1 MKIRFRLS
9 LQFSIIVAS
18 ILVLFSIGI
27 YYFSSAYREKEF
39 LTRLEMKA
47 ISNARMLIDVREIDE
62 VMLRLIDQNTQSSLY
77 NLQVLILNPEGKP
90 IYSNFDGKDKAVY
103 DEFLTKL
110 SSSEKIKFR
119 IDNLEGIGIQ
129 YTTNNQ
135 PYKVFISAYDKAG
148 MQQLRHLRIILIIGL
163 IICIFIIWFSGYFF
177 AGRALD
183 PISKVVSQVEKITA
197 SNLNLRVNTGN
208 PHDEIAQL
216 AATFN
221 SMLERLEAAFKMQRN
236 FVSNASHE
244 LRTPL
249 TSITGQIEVAL
260 ISKRKQEEY
269 ESILRSLLEDIKGLN
284 ALSNGLLELAQSN
297 LDLTSFKLLPLRIDE
312 ALFEIQTEIQRR
324 HPEYQINIDYDEKL
338 DDESNLT
345 ILGNINLLKVAF
357 RNLIDNG
364 CKFSDDNRV
373 DVQISSTNAGVS
385 ISIKDLG
392 IGIPKNEQNKVFE
405 PFYRAKNS
413 RTKAG
418 HGIGLS
424 LALKIIELH
433 QGTIIIDSEENAGT
447 LITVNFSK
455 LGVQRANN

>member
-18 ILVLFSIGI
+18 ILVLFSVGI

-39 LTRLEMKA
+39 LNRLEMKA
-47 ISNARMLIDVREIDE
+47 ISNARMLIDVKEIDGA
-62 VMLRLIDQNTQSSLY
+62 MLKLIDQNTQSSLY
-77 NLQVLILNPEGKP
+77 SLQVLILNPKNQP
-90 IYSNFDGKDKAVY
+90 VYSNFDGNDTSVF
-103 DEFLTKL
+103 DQFLNDL
-110 SSSEKIKFR
+110 SSSENIKLR
-119 IDNLEGIGIQ
+119 LDNAEGIGVK
-129 YTTNNQ
+129 YYSGNQ
-135 PYKVFISAYDKAG
+135 TYKIFVSAYDKTG
-148 MQQLRHLRIILIIGL
+148 MKQLAHLRIILLSGL

-177 AGRALD
+177 AGKALY

-197 SNLNLRVNTGN
+197 SNLNLRVNTSN

-260 ISKRKQEEY
+260 ISQRQPTEY
-269 ESILRSLLEDIKGLN
+269 ENILRSLLEDIKGLN

-297 LDLTSFKLLPLRIDE
+297 LDLTSFKLIPLRVDE
-312 ALFEIQTEIQRR
+312 TLLEIQTDMTRQ

-338 DDESNLT
+338 EDESNLT
-345 ILGNINLLKVAF
+345 IVGNNNLLKVAF

-364 CKFSDDNRV
+364 CKFSDDKRV
-373 DVQISSTNAGVS
+373 DVKISSTKGEIS

-392 IGIPKNEQNKVFE
+392 IGIPKNELDKVFE

-413 RTKAG
+413 RSKVG

-433 QGTIIIDSEENAGT
+433 KGTLSIDSMENTGT
-447 LITVNFSK
+447 LITVNLPENIIPLS
-455 LGVQRANN
+455 

>member
-27 YYFSSAYREKEF
+27 YYFSSTYREKDF
-39 LTRLEMKA
+39 LARLEMKA
-47 ISNARMLIDVREIDE
+47 ISNARMLIDIKEIDKT
-62 VMLRLIDQNTQSSLY
+62 MLQLIDQNTQTSLF
-77 NLQVLILNPEGKP
+77 NLHILILNSKGYP
-90 IYSNFDGKDKAVY
+90 VY
-103 DEFLTKL
+103 
-110 SSSEKIKFR
+110 SSSNNDSISIQPFIEKIKNKKIIFS
-119 IDNLEGIGIQ
+119 IGDTEGVGLM
-129 YTTNNQ
+129 YTSNNEN
-135 PYKVFISAYDKAG
+135 YKVLACAYDKTG
-148 MQQLRHLRIILIIGL
+148 RKQLRHLRIILLIGL

-177 AGRALD
+177 AERALD
-183 PISKVVSQVEKITA
+183 PISKVVTQVEKITA
-197 SNLNLRVNTGN
+197 SNLNLRVNTNN

-221 SMLERLEAAFKMQRN
+221 RMLERLEAAFKMQRN

-249 TSITGQIEVAL
+249 TAITGQIEVAL
-260 ISKRKQEEY
+260 ISKRQPDEY
-269 ESILRSLLEDIKGLN
+269 ENILRSLLDDIKGLN

-297 LDLTSFKLLPLRIDE
+297 LDLTSFKLSPLRVDE
-312 ALFEIQTEIQRR
+312 ALFEIQTEIKRR
-324 HPEYQINIDYDEKL
+324 HTDYQINIDYDAML

-345 ILGNINLLKVAF
+345 ILGNLNLLKVAF

-364 CKFSDDNRV
+364 CKFSDDHKV
-373 DVQISSTNAGVS
+373 DVKISSTKEGVS

-392 IGIPKNEQNKVFE
+392 IGIPKNELDKVFE

-424 LALKIIELH
+424 LSLKIIELH
-433 QGTIIIDSEENAGT
+433 KGSLVINSEENSGT
-447 LITVNFSK
+447 NIVVNFSK
-455 LGVQRANN
+455 ITA

>member
-27 YYFSSAYREKEF
+27 YYFSSAYREKDF
-39 LTRLEMKA
+39 LARLEMKA
-47 ISNARMLIDVREIDE
+47 ISSARMLIDIKEIDE
-62 VMLRLIDQNTQSSLY
+62 TILQVIDQNTQTSLF
-77 NLQVLILNPEGKP
+77 NLHILILNSNGKP
-90 IYSNFDGKDKAVY
+90 IYS
-103 DEFLTKL
+103 
-110 SSSEKIKFR
+110 SSSDSISIQPFIEKVQEKKINFS
-119 IDNLEGIGIQ
+119 IGETEGVGLL
-129 YTTNNQ
+129 YTSNNEN
-135 PYKVFISAYDKAG
+135 YKVLVCAYDKTG
-148 MQQLRHLRIILIIGL
+148 KKQLEHLRIILLIGL
-163 IICIFIIWFSGYFF
+163 IICIFIIWLSGHFF

-197 SNLNLRVNTGN
+197 SNLNLRVVTKN

-221 SMLERLEAAFKMQRN
+221 RMLERLEAAFKMQRN

-249 TSITGQIEVAL
+249 TAITGQIEVAL
-260 ISKRKQEEY
+260 ISKRQPDEY
-269 ESILRSLLEDIKGLN
+269 ENILRSLLDDIKGLN

-297 LDLTSFKLLPLRIDE
+297 LDLTSFKLAPLRIDE
-312 ALFEIQTEIQRR
+312 VLFETQTDINRR
-324 HPEYQINIDYDEKL
+324 HSDYQINIDFDEML
-338 DDESNLT
+338 EDESKLT

-357 RNLIDNG
+357 RNLMDNA
-364 CKFSDDNRV
+364 CKFSDDHRV
-373 DVQISSTNAGVS
+373 DVKICSTNSGVS
-385 ISIKDLG
+385 ISFKDLG
-392 IGIPKNEQNKVFE
+392 IGIPNNELDKVFE

-413 RTKAG
+413 RSKAG

-433 QGTIIIDSEENAGT
+433 KGSLTIESQENAGT
-447 LITVNFSK
+447 LITVNLS
-455 LGVQRANN
+455 GTN